1 MHLYGLTL
9 SFLLPSLALYAP
21 DYAVAVPSVVSSS
34 TNFAPRNPSSPDLS
48 ERTDVVSS
56 LLYTRDSDEHH
67 HGHSHGHANA
77 APIVELNETEVLLHH
92 APTPPSYWSIDIDD
106 HTSGETR
113 YPTLMVLHALFLML
127 AFFGALPAGLSLVA
141 SIHHIASDSSRQ
153 ELLFVP

>member
-9 SFLLPSLALYAP
+9 GFLLPSLALYAV
-21 DYAVAVPSVVSSS
+21 DHAVAVPSVIA
-34 TNFAPRNPSSPDLS
+34 NFAPQNPPSSDLS
-48 ERTDVVSS
+48 KRTDVVSYS
-56 LLYTRDSDEHH
+56 RDGDEHG
-67 HGHSHGHANA
+67 HGHGHGHGNA

-113 YPTLMVLHALFLML
+113 YPTLMVLHALFLTV
-127 AFFGALPAGLSLVA
+127 AFFGALPAGLSW
-141 SIHHIASDSSRQ
+141 SPPFSHIASDSSRQ